1 MKTYIVQ
8 YRDWNDETKIKGVFI
23 DESNS
28 EKCLEYE
35 KMLIAIKDKKYGE
48 YGRNVWL
55 DEIECSDDVDFDDK
69 ILELEE
75 QERKEQQVKEDAIKE
90 KDLSEFI
97 RIKEK
102 YGW

>member
-8 YRDWNDETKIKGVFI
+8 YWDWNEDTKIKGIFT
-23 DESNS
+23 DELKA

-35 KMLIAIKDKKYGE
+35 KMLVAIEDKKYGKH
-48 YGRNVWL
+48 GRNVWL
-55 DEIECSDDVDFDDK
+55 DEIECSDDVDFDVK

-75 QERKEQQVKEDAIKE
+75 QERKEQQAKEDAIKAAE
-90 KDLSEFI
+90 LEEFN

-102 YGW
+102 YGL